1 MKELWKRVAEGWKK
15 LGKSVYLGERLEHNL
30 KLEVI
35 IGLIIMLTGGVMTCV
50 NTVQKKGFVTW
61 TTAFIFLAGL
71 LIIIFAGVLKQRTTA
86 ILIALFMCL
95 FIFTWYAV
103 NGVNEGFA
111 ILWIM
116 LVPLAFSYFGDVR
129 FGVLL
134 SAYYEILIIILFYTP
149 IRARMEG
156 FYTKTFM
163 DRFPVLYLCGT
174 LLNSIAMIQYHLSI
188 IAQMEYEEKLKAAI
202 EEAKNANEAKS
213 EFLAQMSH
221 EIRTPINAVLGM
233 NEMILRESK
242 DESILEYADS
252 IDSAGNTLLSL
263 INSILDF
270 SKIEDGK
277 MDIIPVKYDT
287 AAFLNNLYQSV
298 VQRAEAKGL
307 IFIMDAD
314 ETLPC
319 TLFGDDVRVSQVIMN
334 LLTNAVKYTEKGRV
348 RLSVNVKD
356 RDQKSVRI
364 RVCVEDTGI
373 GIKEEDK
380 SRLFESFKRLDEIRN
395 HSIEGT
401 GLGISIVTNLLT
413 MMGSMLEVES
423 TYGKG
428 SKFSFTIRQEIADP
442 APIGNY
448 EQRLKEGGRRRK
460 QDDVI
465 SSPDAKILVVD
476 DNEMNLKV
484 VRNLL
489 KLNGIVPDLVNSGT
503 ETIERM
509 KQKTYDIVFL
519 DHMMPGMDGIET
531 LHKLKEMNLVPS
543 QTVII
548 ALTANAVVGA
558 RENYLKEGFTDY
570 LSKPIELGQLVEKLK
585 AYLPKGL
592 YQVQTAQGHPELIQT
607 QKLQMAPQETKYER
621 LDAGMLDKEQA
632 HYVQFGAASPEGILI
647 NTTEPAFSFSGGIR
661 TDEILSDAATHGDV
675 RKENA
680 HSDFAGNAQEQNE
693 TVQTERGTTIL
704 SAINSDE
711 KPNEAVPSGEKE
723 INAIRSEKQANDVIP
738 SVEKATGNAEMEIM
752 EFAPVEDNTDLFAS
766 DSASD
771 YDIEKLYREGV
782 DTAQALRYCAND
794 ESMYFEILSD
804 FEKEC
809 ADKMDEI
816 CSLYEKKDWKEYC
829 VKVHALKSNAKMM
842 GLTDLFDQALALEE
856 ASRVEKTDFIMEN
869 HDALIACAKSKVEM
883 IRECRK

>member
-1 MKELWKRVAEGWKK
+1 MASGWKA

-50 NTVQKKGFVTW
+50 NIVQKKGAVTW
-61 TTAFIFLAGL
+61 TTAIIFLAGL
-71 LIIIFAGVLKQRTTA
+71 LIMVCAGVLKQRTTA
-86 ILIALFMCL
+86 ILIALLMCL
-95 FIFTWYAV
+95 IIFTWYAV
-103 NGVNEGFA
+103 TGVNEGFA

-134 SAYYEILIIILFYTP
+134 SAYYEILLIVLFYTP
-149 IRARMEG
+149 IRADMEQY
-156 FYTKTFM
+156 YTKTFM

-174 LLNSIAMIQYHLSI
+174 LLNSIAMIQYHISNV
-188 IAQMEYEEKLKAAI
+188 AQIEYEEKLKAAI

-213 EFLAQMSH
+213 TFLAQMSH

-242 DESILEYADS
+242 DENILEYADS
-252 IDSAGNTLLSL
+252 IDSAGSTLLSL

-287 AAFLNNLYQSV
+287 AGFLNDLYQSV
-298 VQRAEAKGL
+298 IQRAEAKGL

-319 TLFGDDVRVSQVIMN
+319 TLFGDNVRVSQVIMN

-348 RLSVNVKD
+348 HLSIFVKD

-380 SRLFESFKRLDEIRN
+380 NRLFESFERLDEIRN

-428 SKFSFTIRQEIADP
+428 SMFSFTIRQEIADP
-442 APIGNY
+442 TPIGNY
-448 EQRLKEGGRRRK
+448 EQRLKEGGRRK
-460 QDDVI
+460 KKDDVI
-465 SSPDAKILVVD
+465 SSPNAKILVVD

-531 LHKLKEMNLVPS
+531 LHKLKELNLVPT

-592 YQVQTAQGHPELIQT
+592 YQIQTSQGHPELIQT
-607 QKLQMAPQETKYER
+607 QKVQTAATETKYER
-621 LDAGMLDKEQA
+621 LDAGTAGIEQA
-632 HYVQFGAASPEGILI
+632 HYVQLGAGQK
-647 NTTEPAFSFSGGIR
+647 
-661 TDEILSDAATHGDV
+661 EIVLSDTESAKVDLPGLN
-675 RKENA
+675 RN
-680 HSDFAGNAQEQNE
+680 SIAQFE
-693 TVQTERGTTIL
+693 TVGEMPGADQP
-704 SAINSDE
+704 DE
-711 KPNEAVPSGEKE
+711 KESG
-723 INAIRSEKQANDVIP
+723 S
-738 SVEKATGNAEMEIM
+738 EMEIM
-752 EFAPVEDNTDLFAS
+752 EFAPVDDDTDQFTSEDGAV
-766 DSASD
+766 
-771 YDIEKLYREGV
+771 YDMEKLKAEGV
-782 DTAQALRYCAND
+782 DTAAALRFCAND
-794 ESMYFEILSD
+794 ETMYFEILGD

-809 ADKMDEI
+809 AGKTDEI
-816 CSLYEKKDWKEYC
+816 RMLYEKKDWKEYC
-829 VKVHALKSNAKMM
+829 VKVHALKSNAKTM
-842 GLTDLFDQALALEE
+842 GLTDLFEQALALEE
-856 ASRVEKTDFIMEN
+856 ASRAENAGFIMEN
-869 HDALIACAKSKVEM
+869 HDALIESAKSKVEM
-883 IRECRK
+883 IRMCRK